1 METKQI
7 EIASAE
13 YVAEMVRKLSVAFY
27 ETPEKLFDA
36 LAKVIL
42 HLKMSKKEVF
52 EMVEDAIFTIKKT
65 KITIADVING
75 RENKPKEIPFFD

>member
-1 METKQI
+1 MRKEQI
-7 EIASAE
+7 KIASAE

-27 ETPEKLFDA
+27 ETPEALFTA

-42 HLKMSKKEVF
+42 LLKMTEKEVF
-52 EMVEDAIFTIKKT
+52 EMVEESIYTIKKT

-75 RENKPKEIPFFD
+75 RNEKTKEIPFFD